1 MLVLAYNFATA
12 DRSYA
17 LRPSGFRSCNLVE
30 MGLSDD
36 EDNGDED
43 DDDDDVDRDVDVPGD
58 EEYG

>member
-43 DDDDDVDRDVDVPGD
+43 DDDDDVD
-58 EEYG
+58 